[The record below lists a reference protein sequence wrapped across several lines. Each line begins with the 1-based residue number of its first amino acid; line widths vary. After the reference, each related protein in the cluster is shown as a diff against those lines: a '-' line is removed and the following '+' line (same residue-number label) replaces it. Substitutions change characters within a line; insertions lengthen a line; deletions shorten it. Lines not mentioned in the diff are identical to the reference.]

1 MGDLGREVF
10 LCREKGVFACCLGK
24 LFEVCVSTF
33 IALGIY
39 RGDRAGI
46 GVPLVW
52 SVVGVSRYELK
63 ELGFEFVLGDFWL
76 LLPGVYRYAVRIAL

>member
-1 MGDLGREVF
+1 MSSPVAWESYSRYVSVLLLLWVF
-10 LCREKGVFACCLGK
+10 IG
-24 LFEVCVSTF
+24 
-33 IALGIY
+33 
-39 RGDRAGI
+39 GDRAGI